1 MALAT
6 TDTFGGLLESFC
18 LALDA
23 EGKSTKTIDNYRR
36 AVLAFTNW
44 LDTEGNDTSRIEAVT
59 ADDVRGFLV
68 SLRGTVA
75 PSTEYRN
82 YSGLRQFFKWAV
94 EEGELDTSPLANIR
108 PPSVPEPTTPM
119 LSADQLRSL
128 LADCAGKDFTARR
141 DRAIIMVLADTGMRR
156 AECAGLKVED
166 LDLPLRV
173 AHVMGKG
180 RRPRTVPYGARTA
193 QALDRYLRSRRQH
206 PLVERPELWLGSKGI
221 FTADGIRQMLERR
234 GQHIGMRLHAHMFRH
249 GFADAWLS
257 AGGNE
262 GDLQELA
269 GWRSRAML
277 RRYAAA
283 NRAERAR
290 QAYRRLSPMDAL

>member
-1 MALAT
+1 V
-6 TDTFGGLLESFC
+6 DEPFGGLLGSFC

-23 EGKSTKTIDNYRR
+23 EGKSPKTIDNYRR
-36 AVLAFTNW
+36 AVLAFAGW
-44 LDTEGNDTSRIEAVT
+44 LAAHGRVGDLEDVT
-59 ADDVRGFLV
+59 ADDVRAFLV
-68 SLRGTVA
+68 SLRGKVA

-82 YSGLRQFFKWAV
+82 YSGLRQFCRWAV
-94 EEGELDTSPLANIR
+94 AEGELDASPLANIR
-108 PPSVPEPTTPM
+108 PPTVPEPVTPM
-119 LSADQLRSL
+119 LSADQLRAL
-128 LADCAGKDFTARR
+128 LADCAGNDLGNRR
-141 DRAIIMVLADTGMRR
+141 DKAIIMLLADTGMRR
-156 AECAGLKVED
+156 AELAGLTLDD

-173 AHVMGKG
+173 CHVVAKG
-180 RRPRTVPYGARTA
+180 RRARTVPYGARTA

-206 PLVERPELWLGSKGI
+206 ALVERAELWLGPKGV

-234 GQHIGMRLHAHMFRH
+234 GARIGVRLHAHMFRH

-257 AGGNE
+257 AGGAE

-290 QAYRRLSPMDAL
+290 AAYRRLSPMDQL

>member
-1 MALAT
+1 M
-6 TDTFGGLLESFC
+6 TDVFNGLLDSFC

-23 EGKSTKTIDNYRR
+23 EGKSPKTIDNYRR
-36 AVLAFTNW
+36 AVTAFAGW
-44 LDTEGNDTSRIEAVT
+44 LDAHNLEDDIEVVT
-59 ADDVRGFLV
+59 AGDVRGFLV
-68 SLRGTVA
+68 SLRGKVA

-82 YSGLRQFFKWAV
+82 YSGLRQFCRWCV
-94 EEGELDTSPLANIR
+94 EEGELSTSPLANIR
-108 PPSVPEPTTPM
+108 PPSVPEPITPM
-119 LSADQLRSL
+119 LTAEQMKSL
-128 LADCAGKDFTARR
+128 LADCVGNDLGNRR
-141 DRAIIMVLADTGMRR
+141 DKAIIMLLADTGMRR
-156 AECAGLKVED
+156 AECAGLVVDD

-173 AHVMGKG
+173 AHVVGKG

-193 QALDRYLRSRRQH
+193 QAIDRYLRSRRQH
-206 PLVERPELWLGSKGI
+206 PLCERPELWLGPKGV

-234 GQHIGMRLHAHMFRH
+234 GQRIGVRLHAHMFRH
-249 GFADAWLS
+249 GFADAWLKQ
-257 AGGNE
+257 GGAE

-290 QAYRRLSPMDAL
+290 MAYRRLSPMDQL

>member
-1 MALAT
+1 MT
-6 TDTFGGLLESFC
+6 TSETFGGLLDSFL

-23 EGKSTKTIDNYRR
+23 EGKSPKTIDNYAR
-36 AVLAFTNW
+36 AVVAFAAW
-44 LDTEGNDTSRIEAVT
+44 SGADDIEAVA
-59 ADDVRGFLV
+59 ADDVRAFLV
-68 SLRGTVA
+68 SLRGAVA

-82 YSGLRQFFKWAV
+82 YSGLRQFCKWLVA
-94 EEGELDTSPLANIR
+94 EGELEASPLDNIR

-119 LSADQLRSL
+119 LSGEQMKAL
-128 LADCAGKDFTARR
+128 LADCAGNDLGSRR
-141 DRAIIMVLADTGMRR
+141 DRAIVMLLADTGMRR
-156 AECAGLKVED
+156 AELAGLTVDD

-173 AHVMGKG
+173 AHVVGKG

-193 QALDRYLRSRRQH
+193 QAIDRYLRSRRQH
-206 PLVERPELWLGSKGI
+206 PLVERPELWLGPKGV

-234 GQHIGMRLHAHMFRH
+234 GHRIGVRLHAHMFRH

-257 AGGNE
+257 AGGAE

-290 QAYRRLSPMDAL
+290 AAYRRLSPMDQL

>member
-1 MALAT
+1 MGQK
-6 TDTFGGLLESFC
+6 FNGLLDSFR

-23 EGKSTKTIDNYRR
+23 EQKSAKTIDSYGR
-36 AVLAFTNW
+36 AVTAFADW
-44 LDTEGNDTSRIEAVT
+44 LTAEGRPVDIDAVT

-68 SLRGTVA
+68 SLRGKVA

-82 YSGLRQFFKWAV
+82 YSGVRQFFKWLVA
-94 EEGELDTSPLANIR
+94 EGELDVSPLANIR
-108 PPSVPEPTTPM
+108 PPRVPEPTTPM
-119 LSADQLRSL
+119 LTGEQMKAL
-128 LADCAGKDFTARR
+128 LADCAGNALGNRR
-141 DRAIIMVLADTGMRR
+141 DKAIVMLLADTGMRR
-156 AECAGLKVED
+156 AELAGLTLED

-173 AHVMGKG
+173 AHVVGKG

-206 PLVERPELWLGSKGI
+206 PLTERAELWLGPKGV

-234 GQHIGMRLHAHMFRH
+234 GQRIGVRLHAHMFRH

-257 AGGNE
+257 AGGAE

-290 QAYRRLSPMDAL
+290 QAYRRLSPMDQL

>member
-1 MALAT
+1 V
-6 TDTFGGLLESFC
+6 TDAFNGLCDSFC

-23 EGKSTKTIDNYRR
+23 ESKSPKTIDNYRR
-36 AVLAFTNW
+36 AIVAFADW
-44 LDTEGNDTSRIEAVT
+44 CAADERDDDIEIVT
-59 ADDVRGFLV
+59 ADDVRAFLV
-68 SLRGTVA
+68 SLRGKVA

-82 YSGLRQFFKWAV
+82 YSGLRQFFKWLVA
-94 EEGELDTSPLANIR
+94 EGELGASPLANIR
-108 PPSVPEPTTPM
+108 PPQVPEPVTKM
-119 LSADQLRSL
+119 LTATQMKAL
-128 LADCAGKDFTARR
+128 LADCAGNDHTNRR
-141 DRAIIMVLADTGMRR
+141 DKAIIMLLADTGMRR
-156 AECAGLKVED
+156 AECAGLATDD

-193 QALDRYLRSRRQH
+193 QAIDRYLRSRRQH
-206 PLVERPELWLGSKGI
+206 PLCERPELWLGPKGV

-234 GQHIGMRLHAHMFRH
+234 GQRIGVRLHAHMFRH
-249 GFADAWLS
+249 GFADAWLKQ
-257 AGGNE
+257 GGAE

-290 QAYRRLSPMDAL
+290 TAYRRLSPMDQL